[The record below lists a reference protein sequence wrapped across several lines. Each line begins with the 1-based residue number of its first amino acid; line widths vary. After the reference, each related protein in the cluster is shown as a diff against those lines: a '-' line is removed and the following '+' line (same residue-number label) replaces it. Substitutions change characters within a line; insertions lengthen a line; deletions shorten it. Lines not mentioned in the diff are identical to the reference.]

1 MVSNFIYQN
10 ILFLKG
16 ITLDDIIEVEDI
28 YQKELL
34 NNINNNNN
42 LNNND
47 SNIIYEKIPKHFTNF
62 DNWKKNTNVRCWFC
76 SLKFKNTPWFI
87 ILNTNFTPDGIKYD
101 ITGNF
106 CSIGCLQGYVNIHYD
121 SRKNFDIYESI
132 KIIYKLFY
140 NKKIKEI
147 KQSPNKYNLKI
158 YGGDLDIH
166 DYQLEIQNINNS
178 NIKNGY

>member
-10 ILFLKG
+10 ILFLKS
-16 ITLDDIIEVEDI
+16 ITMNDIIAIEDI

-34 NNINNNNN
+34 NNLSNTSTITTDNNT
-42 LNNND
+42 
-47 SNIIYEKIPKHFTNF
+47 IYEKIPKHFTDF
-62 DNWKKNTNVRCWFC
+62 DSWTKTTNIRCWFC

-87 ILNTNFTPDGIKYD
+87 ILNTNFTSEGIKYD

-106 CSIGCLQGYVNIHYD
+106 CSVGCLQGYVNIHYN
-121 SRKNFDIYESI
+121 SRNNFDIYESI

-147 KQSPNKYNLKI
+147 KASPNKYNLNI
-158 YGGDLDIH
+158 YGGNLDVH
-166 DYQLEIQNINNS
+166 EYQLEIQNINKY
-178 NIKNGY
+178 NIQNGY

>member
-1 MVSNFIYQN
+1 MVSNFILQN

-34 NNINNNNN
+34 NNISNQSINNE
-42 LNNND
+42 LNVV
-47 SNIIYEKIPKHFTNF
+47 YEKIPKHFINF
-62 DNWKKNTNVRCWFC
+62 DTWIKSTNVRCWHC

-87 ILNTNFTPDGIKYD
+87 MLNTNSTPDGIKYD
-101 ITGNF
+101 IHGNF
-106 CSIGCLQGYVNIHYD
+106 CSVGCLQGYVNIFYD
-121 SRKNFDIYESI
+121 SRKNFDIYESV
-132 KIIYKLFY
+132 KQLYKLFY

-147 KQSPNKYNLKI
+147 KESPNKYNLKI
-158 YGGDLDIH
+158 YGGELDIQ
-166 DYQLEIQNINNS
+166 DYQKEIQNINNI